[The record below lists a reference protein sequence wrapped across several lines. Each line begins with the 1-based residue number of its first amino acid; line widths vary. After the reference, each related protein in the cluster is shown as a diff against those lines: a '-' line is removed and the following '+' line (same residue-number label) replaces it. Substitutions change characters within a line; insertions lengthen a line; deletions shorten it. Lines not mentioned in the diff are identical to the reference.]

1 MIDKIQEQLK
11 KSELAM
17 EHVCVHVQQE
27 LAKVRTGRALPNM
40 LDGLSVMYHGH
51 ATPIHQVAS
60 VSSLG
65 ARTLSIKPWEQRLI
79 PEIEKAIL
87 NSNLGLM
94 PQNDGETIH
103 INIPPLT
110 EERRKELVKQVK
122 QETEKGKIAVRGIRK
137 ELKEALK
144 QLQKA
149 GISEDAV
156 KMAEG
161 QAQKLTDT
169 YTHKLGDLLA
179 RKEAEMMEG
188 CK

>member
-1 MIDKIQEQLK
+1 MDKIQEKLERA
-11 KSELAM
+11 ELAM
-17 EHVCVHVQQE
+17 EHVHVHTQKE

-40 LDGLSVMYHGH
+40 LDGLLVTHYGH
-51 ATPIHQVAS
+51 ATSIHQVAS
-60 VSSLG
+60 ISSLG

-87 NSNLGLM
+87 NSNLGIT

-122 QETEKGKIAVRGIRK
+122 KETEKSKIAVRGVRK

-144 QLQKA
+144 QLQKT
-149 GISEDAV
+149 GTSEDTI
-156 KMAEG
+156 KRAEE

-169 YTHKLGDLLA
+169 YIRKLDLLLA
-179 RKEAEMMEG
+179 RKEEEVMEV
-188 CK
+188 